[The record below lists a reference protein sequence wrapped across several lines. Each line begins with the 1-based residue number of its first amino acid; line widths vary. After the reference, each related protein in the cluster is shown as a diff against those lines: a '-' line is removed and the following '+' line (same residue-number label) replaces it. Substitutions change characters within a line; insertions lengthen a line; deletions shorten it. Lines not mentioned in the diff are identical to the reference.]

1 MCKCN
6 MAQASPR
13 SNHSEA
19 DSDDQPSVSV
29 EAWLAAISRELDPAE
44 CEDLSEL
51 GIYSIHEHS
60 SARTITL
67 PEDADEFGDATTVKQ
82 YYFEGG
88 DCPLLIVAP
97 LQV

>member
-1 MCKCN
+1 MCKCI

-13 SNHSEA
+13 STPRETDTDERS
-19 DSDDQPSVSV
+19 SVSV
-29 EAWLAAISRELDPAE
+29 EAWLEAVSRELDPAE

-51 GIYSIHEHS
+51 GIYSIHEHG

-67 PEDADEFGDATTVKQ
+67 PEDTDEFDDATTVKQ
-82 YYFEGG
+82 YYFEGE

-97 LQV
+97 LTV